1 MAPHSRQRAGRG
13 GSVRPLAQSWG
24 FDHWW
29 GFLSG
34 AAGQYDPIITLDDSV
49 VGVPT
54 TDDGSQYYFPDDI
67 TDKAVEWLH
76 AVRAQDAHK
85 PWMMFYS
92 TGCSHAPHHVAN
104 DWADKY
110 KGQFDDGWDALR
122 EKTLARQKELGVV
135 PQDTELTERPD
146 FFPAWDTLTDSEK
159 KLYARQME
167 VFAGYSE
174 NADWNI
180 GRLIDEVEKMGD
192 LDNTLVIYI
201 WGDNGASMEGTV
213 TGSFNELTFLNGL
226 VLDPDQ
232 QMALIEQYGGIEEL
246 GGIHTAPH
254 FAGAWAHACNTPFKF
269 GKQTASHLGGT
280 RNPMVVSWPTSI
292 APDSDVRAQF
302 THVIDVGPTILQ
314 AAGIP
319 EPDFVDG
326 IAQEPMDGTSFLYS
340 FNDAAAPEQHTR
352 QFFEMFGSRGMY
364 EDGWWAASR
373 PERLPWDVSPATSPH
388 SAPTPIG
395 TPTAT
400 SAGSS
405 TTSRRTS
412 PRPTT
417 SPPITPTRC
426 WSCRSCGGARRSA
439 TGYCRSWEDCRSS
452 TASFHRCPPRL
463 GSRSPATCRT
473 SSAA

>member
-1 MAPHSRQRAGRG
+1 MHRTTSRTTGPTSTRASRRRLGR
-13 GSVRPLAQSWG
+13 V
-24 FDHWW
+24 
-29 GFLSG
+29 
-34 AAGQYDPIITLDDSV
+34 
-49 VGVPT
+49 
-54 TDDGSQYYFPDDI
+54 
-67 TDKAVEWLH
+67 
-76 AVRAQDAHK
+76 
-85 PWMMFYS
+85 
-92 TGCSHAPHHVAN
+92 
-104 DWADKY
+104 
-110 KGQFDDGWDALR
+110 R

-254 FAGAWAHACNTPFKF
+254 FAVVGARLQHPVQVRQADRQPPRRYPRPDGRVVAGEHRSRLRRAGAVHPRHRRRPDDP
-269 GKQTASHLGGT
+269 ASGG
-280 RNPMVVSWPTSI
+280 
-292 APDSDVRAQF
+292 
-302 THVIDVGPTILQ
+302 H
-314 AAGIP
+314 P

-340 FNDAAAPEQHTR
+340 FNDKEAPEQHTR

-373 PERLPWDVSPATSPH
+373 PERLPWDVSPATL
-388 SAPTPIG
+388 SAFGPDSDWDPDRDIGWELYDLTTDFSQAHDIAADHPDKVLELQELWWSEAERNRVLPLMGGLSVIYGILPPMPTQ
-395 TPTAT
+395 T
-400 SAGSS
+400 
-405 TTSRRTS
+405 
-412 PRPTT
+412 
-417 SPPITPTRC
+417 
-426 WSCRSCGGARRSA
+426 
-439 TGYCRSWEDCRSS
+439 
-452 TASFHRCPPRL
+452 

>member
-1 MAPHSRQRAGRG
+1 MHRTTSRTTGLTSTRASSTTVGTRCGRNPRVPEG
-13 GSVRPLAQSWG
+13 TRRRP
-24 FDHWW
+24 
-29 GFLSG
+29 
-34 AAGQYDPIITLDDSV
+34 AG
-49 VGVPT
+49 
-54 TDDGSQYYFPDDI
+54 
-67 TDKAVEWLH
+67 
-76 AVRAQDAHK
+76 
-85 PWMMFYS
+85 
-92 TGCSHAPHHVAN
+92 
-104 DWADKY
+104 
-110 KGQFDDGWDALR
+110 
-122 EKTLARQKELGVV
+122 
-135 PQDTELTERPD
+135 TELTERPD

-180 GRLIDEVEKMGD
+180 GRLIDEVEKWRPRQQ
-192 LDNTLVIYI
+192 LVIYI
-201 WGDNGASMEGTV
+201 WGDNGTSMEGTV

-292 APDSDVRAQF
+292 APDSDVRPII
-302 THVIDVGPTILQ
+302 HVIDVGPTILQ

-340 FNDAAAPEQHTR
+340 FDEAAP
-352 QFFEMFGSRGMY
+352 SN
-364 EDGWWAASR
+364 
-373 PERLPWDVSPATSPH
+373 
-388 SAPTPIG
+388 
-395 TPTAT
+395 TPTVLRDVRQPRDVRRRLV
-400 SAGSS
+400 GRV
-405 TTSRRTS
+405 TTRAAPVGRLARDPRRIR
-412 PRPTT
+412 PRLRLGPRPRHRLGAVRPTT
-417 SPPITPTRC
+417 DFSQAHDIAADHPDKVLELQELWWSEAERNRVLPLMGGLSVIYGILPPMPTQTRFPFA
-426 WSCRSCGGARRSA
+426 G
-439 TGYCRSWEDCRSS
+439 DV
-452 TASFHRCPPRL
+452 
-463 GSRSPATCRT
+463 RT